1 MAITKVSKPVDNN
14 IYYCIAQ
21 VSDKCRNKKGVLT
34 IKDFYMASNLN
45 LFKNGKV
52 SICKECMKEYV
63 YIDKQINIDRFK
75 KILML
80 CDLPFF
86 SREFESALSDSKET
100 IGVYMKNIYL
110 NYKDKTWNDGEID
123 KKTEIKTDEDS
134 DFTVTKEMKK
144 RWGRNYS
151 TDDYEFLE
159 DTYYEWCN
167 KYKSDTL
174 SEQKTFQFLTLK
186 ELEIRKAR
194 EQGSS
199 TDKLEE
205 TYRRFSSDA
214 NVIPR
219 DANAMNDSENL
230 NTLGIWTRDIEK
242 YRPAEYFEDKKVYN
256 DNDNM
261 KSYYE
266 RFILRPLKNLLIGTR
281 EFDREFNVE
290 NESDIENEDG
300 DNNG

>member
-1 MAITKVSKPVDNN
+1 MAKTQVKPINDNT
-14 IYYCIAQ
+14 YYCIAQ
-21 VSDKCRNKKGVLT
+21 VSNKCRDKKGVLSN
-34 IKDFYMASNLN
+34 KDFYMASNSI

-52 SICKECMKEYV
+52 NICKDCMKEYV
-63 YIDKQINIDRFK
+63 YIDEQINIDRFK
-75 KILML
+75 KVLML

-100 IGVYMKNIYL
+100 IGTYMKNIYL

-123 KKTEIKTDEDS
+123 KKIEININPNS
-134 DFTVTKEMKK
+134 DFIVTKEMKK
-144 RWGRNYS
+144 KWGNNYS
-151 TDDYEFLE
+151 IDDYEFLE
-159 DTYYEWCN
+159 DVYFEWCS

-205 TYRRFSSDA
+205 TYRKFSSDA

-242 YRPAEYFEDKKVYN
+242 YRPAEYFKDKKVYN
-256 DNDNM
+256 DHDNM

-266 RFILRPLKNLLIGTR
+266 RFVLRPLKNLLTGTR
-281 EFDREFNVE
+281 EFDKEFNVE
-290 NESDIENEDG
+290 DEIDIEDG
-300 DNNG
+300 DDNG